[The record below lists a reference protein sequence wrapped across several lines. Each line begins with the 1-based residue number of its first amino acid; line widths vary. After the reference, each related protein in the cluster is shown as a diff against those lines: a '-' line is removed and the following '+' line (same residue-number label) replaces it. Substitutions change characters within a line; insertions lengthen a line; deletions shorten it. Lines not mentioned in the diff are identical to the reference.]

1 MNAPAKP
8 IKIVTVIGARPQI
21 IKASTISRVIKEHYA
36 GQIEEVVVHTGQ
48 HYDDSMSAVFY
59 RELGIEPENYNLG
72 TGSGSH
78 AAQTAKM
85 MIALEEILLKEKPD
99 YLLLYGDT
107 NSTLAGAVV
116 AAKMHIKV
124 IHIEAGVRCE
134 NKTNPE
140 ELNRIVCDHYSTLL
154 FYYTPSG
161 ADYLVK
167 EGFNLA
173 NKAPFSINH
182 QGCFQC
188 GDIMYDNSLHFAKQ
202 GKAQCAILSDLELKN
217 QQFVLAT
224 VHRDVNTD
232 IPERLHSIMEGLC
245 QVSAHIPVLLPLHPR
260 TSKIL
265 DTPTHADT
273 KLLLEAH
280 PNMKILPP
288 AGYLDMLALESDA
301 TMIFTDSGGVQREAF
316 FFQKPCAVL
325 SEETAWH
332 ELLSTGSTLL
342 TAHHADKIYNAWLEL
357 GASNKSF
364 EWPPIFG
371 NGTAAEFIVKTLWE
385 QHAAS

>member
-1 MNAPAKP
+1 MPES

-21 IKASTISRVIKEHYA
+21 IKASTISRAIAKLYPSLVN
-36 GQIEEVVVHTGQ
+36 EVVVHTGQ

-59 RELGIEPENYNLG
+59 RELGIAPEDYNLG

-78 AAQTAKM
+78 ATQTAKM
-85 MIALEEILLKEKPD
+85 MVALEEVLLKEKPD

-116 AAKMHIKV
+116 AAKLHIPV

-167 EGFNLA
+167 EGFNL
-173 NKAPFSINH
+173 NNNAPFSINNP
-182 QGCFQC
+182 GTFLC
-188 GDIMYDNSLHFAKQ
+188 GDIMYDNALHFAEKGKKQ
-202 GKAQCAILSDLELKN
+202 CNILKDLDLVNKP
-217 QQFVLAT
+217 FALAT

-232 IPERLHSIMEGLC
+232 IPTRLHSLMEGLC
-245 QVSAHIPVLLPLHPR
+245 RVAAEIPVLLPLHPR
-260 TSKIL
+260 TTKIL
-265 DTPTHADT
+265 NTEEHTHTLAMLKNT
-273 KLLLEAH
+273 AGIYL
-280 PNMKILPP
+280 LPP
-288 AGYLDMLALESDA
+288 AGYLDMLALESEA
-301 TMIFTDSGGVQREAF
+301 NMIFTDSGGVQREAF
-316 FFQKPCAVL
+316 FFKKPCAVL

-332 ELLSTGSTLL
+332 ELLDTGSTVL
-342 TAHHADKIYNAWLEL
+342 TAHHSDKILDAWHTL
-357 GASNKSF
+357 GASGKTF

-371 NGTAAEFIVKTLWE
+371 SGEAADFIVKTILE
-385 QHAAS
+385 QHAKA